1 MSVIVG
7 AVLLIAV
14 VVLFIVQPMI
24 AGRRA
29 PLQRGLDE
37 PTEAESRRR
46 VTLLALR
53 DVEYDYDTGKLDE
66 QDYTSLRRELAAEA
80 LAALEQADTDTAS
93 SPATGSPELETEIAR
108 LRGGLRAGTTCA
120 ECGSGNE
127 TSSRFCSY
135 CGAPLRPGPD
145 DPPGAH
151 APRTNPT

>member
-7 AVLLIAV
+7 AVLLVAA

-29 PLQRGLDE
+29 PLQGGLDE
-37 PTEAESRRR
+37 PTETEFRRR

-53 DVEYDYDTGKLDE
+53 DAEYDYATGKLDE
-66 QDYTSLRRELAAEA
+66 QDYSSLRRELAAEA
-80 LAALEQADTDTAS
+80 LAALEQADTNTAS
-93 SPATGSPELETEIAR
+93 GPATGSPELEAEIAR
-108 LRGGLRAGTTCA
+108 LRGGLGAGTTCA

-135 CGAPLRPGPD
+135 CGAPLHPGPD

-151 APRTNPT
+151 APGPSPA